1 MSLASHLG
9 ELRSRFIRSL
19 AGVCVGAVVG
29 CTEESD
35 ARFLR
40 EAYPELFFLI
50 PGYGAQGGKARV
62 AATLLSKAGGVVNS
76 SRALLC
82 AWKNDADLL
91 RKADE
96 GVITF
101 SDMADAAARSAL
113 SAKKELCALA

>member
-1 MSLASHLG
+1 MPFGTRDGPRHSKHFRATSATGRHG
-9 ELRSRFIRSL
+9 
-19 AGVCVGAVVG
+19 
-29 CTEESD
+29 TEESD

-40 EAYPELFFLI
+40 DAYPELFFLI
-50 PGYGAQGGKARV
+50 PGYGAQGGKARI
-62 AATLLSKAGGVVNS
+62 AAALLGKAGGVVNS

-82 AWKNDADLL
+82 AWKNDADLV

-96 GVITF
+96 GVITL